1 MSDLDSKFI
10 AKLIAANAP
19 VTLFLLNGVKLQGII
34 REESGNTLVL
44 ERENLKQLVY
54 KHAFSTIMPVNPMV
68 D

>member
-54 KHAFSTIMPVNPMV
+54 KHALSTIMPVNPMV